1 MTSLDKS
8 LIAAYNDTSYIL
20 PVDGDTLVFR
30 IGPHISKTRA
40 WLVKMGIT
48 GAGFITAHN
57 PLGETQAEAV
67 NESLHSD
74 LLEFVIGEGLQYWLG
89 EGIGADRLPNGEPE
103 WPAELSLLISPLSR
117 DGAVHIGNRF
127 SQNAVVHI
135 TADAAEL
142 VLLR

>member
-1 MTSLDKS
+1 MTSLDKG
-8 LIAAYNDTSYIL
+8 LIAAYNATSYIL
-20 PVDGDTLVFR
+20 PVGSDTLVFR
-30 IGPHISKTRA
+30 IGPHTPTTRA
-40 WLVKMGIT
+40 WLVKMSIT
-48 GAGFITAHN
+48 EAGFITAHN

-67 NESLHSD
+67 NESLHND

-103 WPAELSLLISPLSR
+103 WAERSLLIGPLNR
-117 DGAVHIGNRF
+117 DGAAQIGNQF